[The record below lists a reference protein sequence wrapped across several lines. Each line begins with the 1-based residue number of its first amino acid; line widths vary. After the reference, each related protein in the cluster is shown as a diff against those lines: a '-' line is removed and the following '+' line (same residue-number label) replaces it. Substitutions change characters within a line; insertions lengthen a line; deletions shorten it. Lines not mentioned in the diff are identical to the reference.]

1 MKIWI
6 DGDAAPK
13 LMKDVVYRCSDRLGL
28 PVTVVANSWQ
38 QTPRSDL
45 IKMVVVGD
53 AFDAADDYI
62 AEQCAPKEVV
72 ITADIPLAARIVA
85 AGAAVITPRGEEL
98 DTESIDERLAVRNF
112 MEEMRSADLVGGGPP
127 PYGDRDRQQF
137 ANTLDRVVTRLRR

>member
-13 LMKDVVYRCSDRLGL
+13 LMKEVVYRCSDRLCL

-38 QTPRSDL
+38 QTPRGDR

-62 AEQCAPKEVV
+62 AEECTGGDLVV
-72 ITADIPLAARIVA
+72 TADIPLAARIVA
-85 AGAAVITPRGEEL
+85 SGGAVITPRGEEL
-98 DTESIDERLAVRNF
+98 DAESIDERLAMRNF
-112 MEEMRSADLVGGGPP
+112 MEEMRSADLVSGGPP